1 MNIETF
7 RDFCL
12 SLPFTGEKTPF
23 DNVTLVFTVK
33 DKMFAL
39 TNMDRF
45 ESVNLKCNP
54 ERALELRET
63 YSAIIPGWHMHKKHW
78 NTIVLDGSIDDNF
91 LKELILH
98 SYQCVINSLPK
109 KLQFSFDVNNIQG

>member
-23 DNVTLVFTVK
+23 DNVTLVFTVM

-39 TNMDRF
+39 TNMDKF
-45 ESVNLKCNP
+45 DSINLKCNP
-54 ERALELRET
+54 ERAIDLRET
-63 YSAIIPGWHMHKKHW
+63 HSAVIPGWHMHKKHW
-78 NTIVLDGSIDDNF
+78 NTIILDGSLDDDF
-91 LKELILH
+91 IKELILH
-98 SYQCVINSLPK
+98 SYQCVVDSLPK
-109 KLQFSFDVNNIQG
+109 KIQHEIAKK